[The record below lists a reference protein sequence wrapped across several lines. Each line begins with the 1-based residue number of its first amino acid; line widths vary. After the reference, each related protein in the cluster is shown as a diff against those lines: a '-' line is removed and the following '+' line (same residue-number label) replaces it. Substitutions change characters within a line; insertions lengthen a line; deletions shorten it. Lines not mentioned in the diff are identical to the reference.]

1 MKPKQSI
8 QRIALG
14 RLTGHPDNPP
24 ERLDFESIS
33 ELADSIREHGI
44 IQPLVVTEHLTDPD
58 RWTILAGHRRAAAAR
73 LAGLQQ
79 VPCVVR
85 HGLDEDVDE
94 QVVVMLV
101 ENCQR
106 KDLAPME
113 RAEMLGV
120 LRDKQGLSLVE
131 ISRRTGLSAS
141 RVSES
146 LSLLELDGETRERVR
161 GGDVGV
167 GQATQAIRQV
177 HKARNVSRLGRP
189 QAKPTDHIAVEAAHF
204 TTKHPLAE
212 IVRKTC
218 QHLDA
223 SAGTVRPP
231 VGGQGCGQCWERAIR
246 DDELNRISTGQGV
259 SA

>member
-8 QRIALG
+8 QHVALG
-14 RLTGHPDNPP
+14 RLVNHPDNPP
-24 ERLDFESIS
+24 ERLDFESVS

-44 IQPLVVTEHLTDPD
+44 LQPLVVTEHLTDPD
-58 RWTILAGHRRAAAAR
+58 CWTILAGHRRAAAAR

-85 HGLDEDVDE
+85 HGLDEAVDE

-161 GGDVGV
+161 AGAVGV
-167 GQATQAIRQV
+167 GQATQAVRQV
-177 HKARNVSRLGRP
+177 RTAARNGSVVGKV
-189 QAKPTDHIAVEAAHF
+189 QAKRPRKVSVEPAHF
-204 TTKHPLAE
+204 TNKHPLAQL
-212 IVRKTC
+212 VLRLC
-218 QHLDA
+218 DHS
-223 SAGTVRPP
+223 SAHRPM
-231 VGGQGCGQCWERAIR
+231 VGGVGCGQCWERVIR
-246 DDELNRISTGQGV
+246 DDELNRIATGQGA